1 MKISYKHL
9 SSFIPDTSMDNIS
22 DALFQLGHEHDIKKD
37 VFDIEFTP
45 NRGDCL
51 SVHGLARD
59 LKNHFTINN
68 NIDIYSEDIT
78 DLELN
83 FNNKNIENCPF
94 ISFLE
99 IETDGS
105 VNSYSNYIK
114 NFFEDTSSNSINL
127 FTDISNYVSYELGQP
142 SHCYDLE
149 KMSKDI
155 SFEKLQD
162 DESFLSLHNEVI
174 NLKKGEF
181 VFKSDGNIINFAGI
195 MGAKATSCENN
206 TKKVLVEFAY
216 FPPENILG
224 KTIKY
229 NINSDAAYKFE
240 RGVDP
245 KLQDIAL
252 KRFINV
258 LGEHTNIISL
268 KQKKYIFKKIF
279 DKKISNDIH
288 KINQILGTNINS
300 KDITSILENLGF
312 IVDDHIRIPSYRN
325 DIHHLNDIAE
335 EVARVIG
342 YNQIDEE
349 PIDLNVKTSNINKY
363 FNQDIKSYL
372 IGNNFNEV
380 INNPFTN
387 YKEEFSIIVDNP
399 LDSNNKYLRVNLMNS
414 LILNLKYNFK
424 RQHDSI
430 KFFEISNLYDS
441 NTSTRNLGMIV
452 AGRLG
457 NNYLSFSKTVDEKY
471 FEKLISPLKDIGP
484 FYTKQFSYADIG
496 IKGKG
501 KVFYFEAQIL
511 KTAQA
516 LLFSKDFVPDK
527 YFNKYKKISEFP
539 SSYRDL
545 SIATSNK
552 LAFDTLM
559 ALFES
564 YESELLKNKFLF
576 DFYQDKNN
584 KIIKIGYRFVFQS
597 VNKTLNDKEIDGE
610 LKRFIDGA
618 LAIEGL
624 SIPGI

>member
-441 NTSTRNLGMIV
+441 NTSTRNLGIIV

-471 FEKLISPLKDIGP
+471 FERLISPLKDIGP

>member
-83 FNNKNIENCPF
+83 FNNKSIENCPF

-99 IETDGS
+99 IETDGI

>member
-83 FNNKNIENCPF
+83 FNNKSIENCPF

>member
-9 SSFIPDTSMDNIS
+9 SSLIPDTSMDNIS
-22 DALFQLGHEHDIKKD
+22 DALFQLGHEHHLKKD

-59 LKNHFTINN
+59 LKNHFTTNN
-68 NIDIYSEDIT
+68 NIDIYNDDIT
-78 DLELN
+78 NLDLN
-83 FNNKNIENCPF
+83 FYNKSIENCPF

-105 VNSYSNYIK
+105 VNNYSNYLK

-195 MGAKATSCENN
+195 MGAKATSCENS
-206 TKKVLVEFAY
+206 TKKVLIEFAY

-229 NINSDAAYKFE
+229 KINSDAAYKFE

-252 KRFINV
+252 KRFIHI
-258 LGEHTNIISL
+258 LGEHTNITSL
-268 KQKKYIFKKIF
+268 KQKQYIFKKIF
-279 DKKISNDIH
+279 DKKIANDIH

-300 KDITSILENLGF
+300 KDIISILENLGF
-312 IVDDHIRIPSYRN
+312 IVDDDIKIPSYRN

-349 PIDLNVKTSNINKY
+349 PISLNVKPSNINKY

-387 YKEEFSIIVDNP
+387 NKEEFSIIVDNP

-414 LILNLKYNFK
+414 LISNLKYNFK

-441 NTSTRNLGMIV
+441 NSSTKSLGIIV

-457 NNYLSFSKTVDEKY
+457 NNYLSFSKTVDEKF

-484 FYTKQFSYADIG
+484 FYTEQFSYADLG

-511 KTAQA
+511 KTPQA
-516 LLFSKDFVPDK
+516 LGFSKDFVPDK
-527 YFNKYKKISEFP
+527 YFHKCKEISEFP

-552 LAFDTLM
+552 LAFDTLT

-584 KIIKIGYRFVFQS
+584 KIIKIGYRFIFQS
-597 VNKTLNDKEIDGE
+597 VNKTLNDKEIDNE
-610 LKRFIDGA
+610 LKKFIDRA

-624 SIPGI
+624 SIPGL

>member
-9 SSFIPDTSMDNIS
+9 SNFIPDTSMDNIS

-83 FNNKNIENCPF
+83 FNNKSIENCPF

-552 LAFDTLM
+552 LAFDALM